1 MNIRFENDS
10 VIFTGIGC
18 FDAEK
23 SCLCGQAFRWRTFH
37 GGMLGIVRGEPV
49 LLTQDG
55 DSVMIKGASPASAA
69 MWAHYLDIG
78 RDYGAIEAAVMN
90 DQRLAVCFPEAH
102 GIRVFNQEPF
112 EALISF
118 IISQNNNIKRISG
131 IIERLCALCGEPVEF
146 MGETLYAFPAPE
158 RIAAL
163 SSDELTGIG
172 TGYRAP
178 FIKAA
183 AERIASGYEL
193 EPLRDMSLSEART
206 ELLSFLG
213 VGPKVADCILLFSL
227 QHSDAFPI
235 DVWID
240 RAMKAMFFEGN
251 KAKKAELYEAVSSLG
266 EYSGIIQQYIFQYA
280 RKLGREKLEEGS
292 LPGGADRR
300 EV

>member
-1 MNIRFENDS
+1 MNIEFENGA
-10 VIFTGIGC
+10 VIFRGIDC
-18 FDAEK
+18 FDLEK
-23 SCLCGQAFRWRTFH
+23 SCSCGQAFRWRPFM
-37 GGMLGIVRGEPV
+37 GGQLGVVRGEPA

-55 DSVMIKGASPASAA
+55 DSIKVNGASPASAA
-69 MWAHYLDIG
+69 MWAHYLDLG
-78 RDYGAIEAAVMN
+78 RGYAGIEARVIE
-90 DQRLAVCFPEAH
+90 DPRLAVCFPAAH

-131 IIERLCALCGEPVEF
+131 IVARLCEKCGEPLEF
-146 MGETLYAFPAPE
+146 MGQTLFAFPTPE

-163 SSDELTGIG
+163 TEEELYALG

-183 AERIASGYEL
+183 AERVAGGYRL
-193 EPLRDMSLSEART
+193 EALRDMSLAEARA
-206 ELLSFLG
+206 ELLSFSG
-213 VGPKVADCILLFSL
+213 VGPKVADCVLLFSL

-240 RAMKAMFFEGN
+240 RAMKALFFEGN
-251 KAKKAELYEAVSSLG
+251 NAKKAELYEAVDALG

-280 RKLGREKLEEGS
+280 RELGREGLEKKRG
-292 LPGGADRR
+292 
-300 EV
+300 

>member
-1 MNIRFENDS
+1 MDIRFENDA
-10 VIFTGIGC
+10 VVFDGIDC
-18 FDAEK
+18 FDLMK
-23 SCLCGQAFRWRTFH
+23 SCSCGQAFRWRPFD
-37 GGMLGIVRGEPV
+37 GGMLGVVRRKAVRASQEGESVV
-49 LLTQDG
+49 LA
-55 DSVMIKGASPASAA
+55 GASPEDAS
-69 MWAHYLDIG
+69 MWAQYFDLG
-78 RDYGAIEAAVMN
+78 RDYAAIESAVMS
-90 DQRLAVCFPEAH
+90 DRRLSVCFPEAH

-131 IIERLCALCGEPVEF
+131 IIERLCAKCGEPVRF

-163 SSDELTGIG
+163 SVEELTALG

-183 AERIASGYEL
+183 AERIVGGYDL
-193 EPLRDMSLSEART
+193 EALEDLSLDEARR

-227 QHSDAFPI
+227 RHSDAFPV

-240 RAMKAMFFEGN
+240 RAMKALFFDGN
-251 KAKKAELYEAVSSLG
+251 RAKKAELYEAVDALG

-280 RKLGREKLEEGS
+280 RKLGRDKLE
-292 LPGGADRR
+292 GGAHGA
-300 EV
+300 

>member
-1 MNIRFENDS
+1 MDIRFENGA
-10 VIFTGIGC
+10 VIFGGIEC
-18 FDAEK
+18 FDLEK
-23 SCLCGQAFRWRTFH
+23 SCSCGQAFRWRAFR
-37 GGMLGIVRGEPV
+37 GGQLGIVRGQAA
-49 LLTQDG
+49 LLIQEGG
-55 DSVMIKGASPASAA
+55 DIKVVGASPASAA

-78 RDYGAIEAAVMN
+78 RDYASIESAIAS
-90 DQRLAVCFPEAH
+90 DPRLAVCFPEAH

-131 IIERLCALCGEPVEF
+131 IVERLCIKYGEPVDF
-146 MGETLYAFPAPE
+146 SGETLYAFPSPE
-158 RIAAL
+158 RLAAATEE
-163 SSDELTGIG
+163 ELTALG

-178 FIKAA
+178 FIKSA
-183 AERIASGYEL
+183 AERIAGGYEL
-193 EPLRDMSLSEART
+193 EALRDMSLEEARR
-206 ELLSFLG
+206 ELLSFYG

-280 RKLGREKLEEGS
+280 RKLGRDRLEGK
-292 LPGGADRR
+292 
-300 EV
+300 

>member
-1 MNIRFENDS
+1 MDIRFEKDA
-10 VIFTGIGC
+10 VVFRGIDC
-18 FDAEK
+18 FDPDK
-23 SCLCGQAFRWRTFH
+23 SCSCGQAFRWRAFR
-37 GGMLGIVRGEPV
+37 GGQLGIVRGEPV
-49 LLTQDG
+49 LLTAIDG
-55 DSVMIKGASPASAA
+55 GVKVIGASPATAA
-69 MWAHYLDIG
+69 MWAHYLDLG
-78 RDYGAIEAAVMN
+78 RDYAAIEEQVKR
-90 DQRLAVCFPEAH
+90 DPRLSCCFPEAH

-118 IISQNNNIKRISG
+118 IISQNNNIKRIAG
-131 IIERLCALCGEPVEF
+131 IVERLCAKCGEPKEF
-146 MGETLYAFPAPE
+146 LGERLYAFPEPE

-163 SSDELTGIG
+163 TLQELTALG

-183 AERIASGYEL
+183 AERIAAGYKL

-213 VGPKVADCILLFSL
+213 VGPKVADCVLLFSL
-227 QHSDAFPI
+227 QHTDAFPV

-251 KAKKAELYEAVSSLG
+251 RAKKAELYEAVDKLG

-280 RKLGREKLEEGS
+280 RKLGKEKLEASGN
-292 LPGGADRR
+292 
-300 EV
+300 